1 MLFDSG
7 NPIRCQLLRDP
18 NVLFAGYRMPHPL
31 EMKMQIKIQTK
42 NTSTPQLALLDAI
55 NALKQV

>member
-1 MLFDSG
+1 
-7 NPIRCQLLRDP
+7 
-18 NVLFAGYRMPHPL
+18 MPHPL